1 MKSVNYVALV
11 GLTYRKI
18 IDAIY
23 ENRLT
28 EDLLLNAEK
37 VLKSIESRPL
47 TQGFLNKNGIS
58 YLDQIYANEST
69 MVNKSYLGYVVN
81 EIEDYYEL
89 VRKNDI
95 RLGSEIEVFCYD
107 QEPFITKII
116 KLWDKDGDVIL
127 ANKTENGLFAK
138 FDKPLK
144 KYYILRCK

>member
-1 MKSVNYVALV
+1 
-11 GLTYRKI
+11 
-18 IDAIY
+18 
-23 ENRLT
+23 
-28 EDLLLNAEK
+28 
-37 VLKSIESRPL
+37 
-47 TQGFLNKNGIS
+47 
-58 YLDQIYANEST
+58 

-95 RLGSEIEVFCYD
+95 RLGDEIEVFCYD